1 MFAYAI
7 HNWHCTSRKFF
18 SRYGPGTQGSFSANF
33 RTKKSTNTMSPLQYD
48 KTCGIKIETMYCA
61 VQFFKYYM
69 SEHMAQNMHIQSNVS
84 SYSDSQF
91 TCMLAMLSTIVM
103 SLLQYSNVGT
113 VCDIFFKAV
122 HFLTID
128 VKCIRM
134 SA

>member
-1 MFAYAI
+1 
-7 HNWHCTSRKFF
+7 
-18 SRYGPGTQGSFSANF
+18 
-33 RTKKSTNTMSPLQYD
+33 
-48 KTCGIKIETMYCA
+48 
-61 VQFFKYYM
+61 
-69 SEHMAQNMHIQSNVS
+69 MAQNMHIQSDVS